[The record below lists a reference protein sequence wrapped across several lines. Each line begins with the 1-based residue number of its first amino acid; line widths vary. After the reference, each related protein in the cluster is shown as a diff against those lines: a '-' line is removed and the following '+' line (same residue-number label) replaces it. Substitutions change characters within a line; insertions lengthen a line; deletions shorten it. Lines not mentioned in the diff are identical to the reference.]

1 LRIGGFIDK
10 PSIIEKVLRQLKLW
24 NLPERFPRLG
34 RRAAWE
40 PDPDF
45 LQWAATARQFDGID

>member
-1 LRIGGFIDK
+1 MRPGYRIQKI
-10 PSIIEKVLRQLKLW
+10 LRQLKLW

-34 RRAAWE
+34 RRATWE

-45 LQWAATARQFDGID
+45 LQWAATARRLHGID